1 MKLFFSLL
9 AAWMAATTAQD
20 ASILDAVANTPDL
33 STLGTAIGLAGL
45 EEYLSSPNS
54 SLTVFAPNN
63 AALESLPAKYLTPN
77 YVLHLQTLLEMH
89 IVEGAVPSS
98 NITDFAS
105 FEAIS
110 GDVIIATV
118 NDQGITFS
126 GDVFFGA
133 QVVTPDIMG
142 GASILHI
149 VNQYFLPAAL
159 NFDLYDLSTS
169 LIGFDQIRLLITE
182 AGLEDEL
189 REENRTILAPSD
201 IAFDLLP
208 DDLVAQVAN
217 NPGFRDDLVLY
228 HIIIGCYPSSL
239 IVDGLEVM
247 TALGETVNFTV
258 VDDGGIKQVIA
269 VGSMNQ
275 VVVQAGDQISSNG
288 IGHSLGGVLEV
299 PVRTPPVENQTT
311 EAPLAAPTSGGS
323 VPTSEPDGT
332 ESPTESTSEAPAAA
346 PTVAVEPPAPTQST
360 ASALSAAWMFVVGG
374 VLAISLVES

>member
-1 MKLFFSLL
+1 MKLFLSLL
-9 AAWMAATTAQD
+9 AALMATTTAQD

-54 SLTVFAPNN
+54 SLTVFAPHN
-63 AALESLPAKYLTPN
+63 AALESLPAEYLTPN
-77 YVLHLQTLLEMH
+77 YVVHLQSLLEMH

-110 GDVIIATV
+110 GDVLIATV

-133 QVVTPDIMG
+133 QVVTPDIIG
-142 GASILHI
+142 GASIIHI
-149 VNQYFLPAAL
+149 VNKYFLPAAL
-159 NFDLYDLSTS
+159 NYDLFDLSTS

-201 IAFDLLP
+201 IAFDLLS
-208 DDLVAQVAN
+208 DDLVTQVAN
-217 NPGFRDDLVLY
+217 NPGFRNDLVLY
-228 HIIIGCYPSSL
+228 HIIIGCYPSAL
-239 IVDGLEVM
+239 IVDGLQVM
-247 TALGETVNFTV
+247 TALGETMNFTV
-258 VDDGGIKQVIA
+258 VDNGGTKQVIA
-269 VGSMNQ
+269 VGSLNQ
-275 VVVQAGDQISSNG
+275 VVVQQGDQIASNG

-299 PVRTPPVENQTT
+299 PMRTMPVENQTT
-311 EAPLAAPTSGGS
+311 EAPVASPTMD
-323 VPTSEPDGT
+323 VALPTSEAGDT
-332 ESPTESTSEAPAAA
+332 ESPMESASEAPVAA
-346 PTVAVEPPAPTQST
+346 PTVTVNPPAPTQSN
-360 ASALSAAWMFVVGG
+360 ALALSAGWMFVVGG
-374 VLAISLVES
+374 VLAFF